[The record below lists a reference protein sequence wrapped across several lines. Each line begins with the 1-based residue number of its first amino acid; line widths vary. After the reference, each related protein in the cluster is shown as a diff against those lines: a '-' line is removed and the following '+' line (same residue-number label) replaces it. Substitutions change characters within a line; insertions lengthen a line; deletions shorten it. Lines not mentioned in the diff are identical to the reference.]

1 MVKKN
6 TEHSFS
12 DTLRESR
19 EFKHEARLI
28 TLIQALLFS
37 YVNGKR
43 LKITS
48 RREWETALD
57 KDIERIRQA
66 EQNKTS
72 VVFYP
77 VPTAGITFSGEE
89 LPGLISFFQYARDSF
104 LSQYPAKWSTLND
117 MLLVT
122 ASQLREQK
130 NNPACDRLV
139 TTA

>member
-77 VPTAGITFSGEE
+77 VPTAGINLFRRRTTRTYQFFSVCTGQFFKPVPGEMVH
-89 LPGLISFFQYARDSF
+89 S
-104 LSQYPAKWSTLND
+104 
-117 MLLVT
+117 
-122 ASQLREQK
+122 
-130 NNPACDRLV
+130 
-139 TTA
+139 